1 MTRIVAGA
9 AKGRT
14 IKVPASGTRPT
25 SERVREALF
34 SRLDHL
40 GYIEG
45 CAVLDLYSGS
55 GALGL
60 EAASRGAAFVECVE
74 SSRKAAELIRANARA
89 LNLRA
94 KVSCMRVE
102 SRLADPSQTA
112 FDVVFLDPPYDLDEG
127 RLAAVLAP
135 LPDGVA
141 VVERSSRSPE
151 PAWPAGFATTD
162 ERAFGDTRI
171 FSVSP
176 ARLDA

>member
-60 EAASRGAAFVECVE
+60 EAASRGAAFVECVGPGPPARRPRARRRGRG
-74 SSRKAAELIRANARA
+74 RKVLA
-89 LNLRA
+89 LA
-94 KVSCMRVE
+94 GA
-102 SRLADPSQTA
+102 RLARGFCDDRRT
-112 FDVVFLDPPYDLDEG
+112 
-127 RLAAVLAP
+127 RLRGYAHFQ
-135 LPDGVA
+135 
-141 VVERSSRSPE
+141 R
-151 PAWPAGFATTD
+151 FA
-162 ERAFGDTRI
+162 R
-171 FSVSP
+171 
-176 ARLDA
+176 

>member
-94 KVSCMRVE
+94 K
-102 SRLADPSQTA
+102 DPSQTA

-127 RLAAVLAP
+127 RLAAVLARLP
-135 LPDGVA
+135 GVLAPDGVA

-176 ARLDA
+176 ARLDT

>member
-1 MTRIVAGA
+1 M
-9 AKGRT
+9 
-14 IKVPASGTRPT
+14 
-25 SERVREALF
+25 REALF

-40 GYIEG
+40 GYVEG
-45 CAVLDLYSGS
+45 RAVLDLYSGS

-102 SRLADPSQTA
+102 SRLAGPSQTA
-112 FDVVFLDPPYDLDEG
+112 FDVVFLDPPYDLDEE
-127 RLAAVLAP
+127 RLAAVLARLP
-135 LPDGVA
+135 GVLAPDGVA

-151 PAWPAGFATTD
+151 PSWPSGFATTD

-171 FSVSP
+171 FSISP
-176 ARLDA
+176 ARLDT

>member
-40 GYIEG
+40 GYVEG
-45 CAVLDLYSGS
+45 RAVLDLYSGS

-74 SSRKAAELIRANARA
+74 SSRKAAELDLRLRSEGDVLGAAQAGRGSHLRFLSVAKDREIIETARDAAREAVAADPELAERRA
-89 LNLRA
+89 LADAVAAIDAGRA
-94 KVSCMRVE
+94 DY
-102 SRLADPSQTA
+102 L
-112 FDVVFLDPPYDLDEG
+112 
-127 RLAAVLAP
+127 
-135 LPDGVA
+135 
-141 VVERSSRSPE
+141 ER
-151 PAWPAGFATTD
+151 G
-162 ERAFGDTRI
+162 
-171 FSVSP
+171 
-176 ARLDA
+176 